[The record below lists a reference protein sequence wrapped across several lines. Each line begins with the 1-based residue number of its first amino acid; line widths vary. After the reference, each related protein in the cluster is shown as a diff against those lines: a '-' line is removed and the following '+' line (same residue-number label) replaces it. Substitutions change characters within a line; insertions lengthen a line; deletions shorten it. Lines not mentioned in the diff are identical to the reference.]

1 MRSEE
6 YWWIYGYKAGKNVA
20 DYITVKQNVDLLR
33 DLTEKKINAVLL
45 RQPTELMHLLQEELD
60 PLHTLNSTMVEI
72 WSFSPAEKETI
83 AYTCQLWAD
92 RAQYLGELLQTQL
105 GYLDFMRTLLGI
117 ESTSTINLGL

>member
-1 MRSEE
+1 
-6 YWWIYGYKAGKNVA
+6 VA
-20 DYITVKQNVDLLR
+20 DYNTVKQNIDLLR

-60 PLHTLNSTMVEI
+60 PLRTLNSTMVEI
-72 WSFSPAEKETI
+72 WSFSPAEKDAI
-83 AYTCQLWAD
+83 AYTCQRWAE